1 MRITKLDEADLIEL
15 FVHSSGKGGQNVNKV
30 ATCVYLKHVPTGIE
44 VKCQRYRTQ
53 AKNREEAR
61 RMLLEKIKE
70 QQRII
75 GQARKNAIEKEKRKN
90 RPKSPAQK
98 LKTLENK
105 RRHAAKKT
113 LRKKVDSGSGED

>member
-53 AKNREEAR
+53 VKNREEAR
-61 RMLLEKIKE
+61 RMLLGKIRE
-70 QQRII
+70 QQRLIS
-75 GQARKNAIEKEKRKN
+75 QARKNAIEKEKRKN
-90 RPKSPAQK
+90 RPKTPAQK
-98 LKTLENK
+98 QKTLENK
-105 RRHAAKKT
+105 RRHAAKKS
-113 LRKKVDSGSGED
+113 LRKKVDSGNSDN